1 MNKWKNIVSICVLA
15 LGMICSSNPV
25 LAKFLS
31 ADPVT
36 AQQHI
41 QKGNVQGFNRY
52 AYANNNP
59 YKYVDPDGRVAE
71 TVWDVANVA
80 IGVAS
85 MSSNIS
91 NGNYGAATID
101 AIGVVIDGAATVVPV
116 VPGGAGMAIK
126 AARGTDSVIAGNK
139 VLKNGDS
146 LKTNDALDAAQDFL
160 GDGYKEVS
168 SGVFKSAD
176 GTSMVRMTDSDLAKT
191 GNHAGS
197 PHMNFEKGTTATKP
211 NGKETFNSK
220 TNVHVYLPEEK

>member
-1 MNKWKNIVSICVLA
+1 MLKWKQILLIFTLGLFFITNQANARFVSV
-15 LGMICSSNPV
+15 
-25 LAKFLS
+25 
-31 ADPVT
+31 DPVS
-36 AQQHI
+36 AQQHLK
-41 QKGNVQGFNRY
+41 KGNVQGFNRY

-59 YKYVDPDGRVAE
+59 YKYVDPDGRIAE
-71 TVWDVANVA
+71 TVWDAANVA
-80 IGVAS
+80 IGVVS
-85 MSSNIS
+85 MGNNIS
-91 NGNYGAATID
+91 AGNYGAATLD
-101 AIGVVIDGAATVVPV
+101 AAGVIVDGAATIVPF

-126 AARGTDSVIAGNK
+126 VGRATDSIVAGNK

-146 LKTNDALDAAQDFL
+146 LSTDKALGAAQDFL
-160 GDGYKEVS
+160 GGGYKEVG

-197 PHMNFEKGTTATKP
+197 PHMNFEKGTTSIKP